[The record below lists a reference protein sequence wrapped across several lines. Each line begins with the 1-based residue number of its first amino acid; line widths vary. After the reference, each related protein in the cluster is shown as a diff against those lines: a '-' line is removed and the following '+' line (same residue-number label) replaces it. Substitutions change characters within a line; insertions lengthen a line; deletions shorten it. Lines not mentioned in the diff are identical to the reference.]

1 MCLSHPV
8 VFALLSSPS
17 NHIGSGKAYYLP
29 SERDPKA
36 RVISVNDEVLDYR
49 LHRQLFTVAG
59 PRDRVIIRKNYPETW
74 LWDAAITGY
83 TKFYQM

>member
-1 MCLSHPV
+1 MFAFHRRLSY
-8 VFALLSSPS
+8 S
-17 NHIGSGKAYYLP
+17 GSGKAWYVP
-29 SERDPKA
+29 SERDPKS

-59 PRDRVIIRKNYPETW
+59 PRDRLIIRKNYPETW

-83 TKFYQM
+83 IKKIQ